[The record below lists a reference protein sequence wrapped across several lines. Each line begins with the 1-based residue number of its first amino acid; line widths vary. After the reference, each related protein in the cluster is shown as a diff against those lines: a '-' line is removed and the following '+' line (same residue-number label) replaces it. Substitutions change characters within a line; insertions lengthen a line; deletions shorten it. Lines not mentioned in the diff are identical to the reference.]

1 MNAQNRDL
9 PLCVDLDGTF
19 WPVDITK
26 ILLKSNLNNRQIY
39 RCLIEFLQ
47 GGRARAKAYLAKIS
61 PIQVDSISI
70 NANFYSFL
78 VSLHQAGRQ
87 IILVTGAPA
96 KIAQQV
102 IEAYPIF
109 TDFIASD
116 DYVNCVG
123 VVKGERLAAHF
134 GWQQYVY
141 AGNSWQDIPVWRG
154 AAQVIGVGCSSN
166 LKWFLQTFL
175 WQEKTFFEG

>member
-1 MNAQNRDL
+1 LSAKNGDL
-9 PLCVDLDGTF
+9 PVCVDLDGTF

-26 ILLKSNLNNRQIY
+26 ILLKYSLNSWQMY
-39 RCLIEFLQ
+39 QCLIEFLR
-47 GGRARAKAYLAKIS
+47 GGRARAKAYIAKNS
-61 PIQVDSISI
+61 HIQVDSISI

-78 VSLHQAGRQ
+78 VSLHQSGRQ

-102 IEAYPIF
+102 VEAYPIF

-123 VVKGERLAAHF
+123 IVKGERLAARF

-166 LKWFLQTFL
+166 LKRFLQTFL